1 MTKIEITESTKIKI
15 AALSLLLIFCCNT
28 NYGAREEGI
37 NRVEVF
43 VSAYCYRINRVRGPE
58 ILILKRSPTRQLH
71 PSVWECGG
79 GSVHEN
85 EDFEDAARRQLLEEA
100 GITAT
105 RWKVLEC
112 FNVQIRPGIIAPGIA
127 FACKANADSQVKI
140 DLREHTDYRW
150 VTMNE
155 LEDVVLVSQKMR
167 QSIMKL
173 LMIQDKLL

>member
-1 MTKIEITESTKIKI
+1 MEARRNGSTNIKVV
-15 AALSLLLIFCCNT
+15 ALLFLVIFCSGTAWC
-28 NYGAREEGI
+28 AREEKI

-58 ILILKRSPTRQLH
+58 ILILKRASTRELA
-71 PSVWECGG
+71 PSMWECGG

-85 EDFEDAARRQLLEEA
+85 ENFEDAARRQLLEEA

-112 FNVQIRPGIIAPGIA
+112 FEVEVRPGVIVPGIA
-127 FACKANADSQVKI
+127 FTCKANADSPVKI
-140 DLREHTDYRW
+140 DPREHTEYRW
-150 VTMNE
+150 ATIKELDDMALVT
-155 LEDVVLVSQKMR
+155 QKMH
-167 QSIMKL
+167 QSIVKL